1 MRHGCPGSSPRPWG
15 THAGHQL
22 AAPDGR
28 FIPTPVG
35 NAAAAAPDRTRPAV
49 HPHAR
54 GERGTVT
61 VTHDGN
67 GGSSPRPWGTL
78 VTRRPMSA
86 RQRFIPTPVGNA
98 RRRRCA
104 RSAGPVHPHARGE
117 RAGLLRRI
125 ARTAGSSP
133 RPWGTLALDL
143 TGLPVERFIPTPVG
157 NARACCRR
165 AASAAVHPHARG
177 ERAGAA
183 AAGSCSAGSSPRPW
197 GTPARAAGPR
207 RLRRFIPT
215 PVGNA
220 EASPKLAFCFSVHPH
235 ARGERRLDLPLVALD
250 ARFIP
255 TPVGNACPASPR
267 RQPDPVHPHARGERH
282 RIEAVCLAL
291 AGSSPRPWGTRIAVS
306 CRAVPCRFIPT
317 PVGNAVVSR
326 CRPKLLA
333 VHPHARGERPSPAR
347 RYPP

>member
-197 GTPARAAGPR
+197 GTPPHRGRMPRA
-207 RLRRFIPT
+207 RRFIPT

-220 EASPKLAFCFSVHPH
+220 HCRVLPCSAMPVHPHARGERGCIQMQAKIAGGSSPRPWGTPFTSATISTMIRFIPTPVGNAWAATKRQAISSVHPH
-235 ARGERRLDLPLVALD
+235 ARGERLSEAQRKV
-250 ARFIP
+250 
-255 TPVGNACPASPR
+255 PV
-267 RQPDPVHPHARGERH
+267 D
-282 RIEAVCLAL
+282 
-291 AGSSPRPWGTRIAVS
+291 GSSPRPWGTPGGSGGR
-306 CRAVPCRFIPT
+306 
-317 PVGNAVVSR
+317 PV
-326 CRPKLLA
+326 
-333 VHPHARGERPSPAR
+333 
-347 RYPP
+347 